1 MAERPCVAFL
11 GTPAAAV
18 PPLAALAKRC
28 AVHVVFCSPD
38 RPSGRGMA
46 VAPPPV
52 KAEAQKLGLDVR
64 QPEKW
69 KDEATKVVWESLGI
83 DMALVVA
90 YGHIL
95 PSWMLDSCRLGAWNL
110 HFSLLPRWRGAAP
123 VNHAI
128 LAGDDDTGVS
138 LMKMTPGLDAG
149 PVLAQSRRPIGP
161 KTTAGELLADLA
173 QDAAALLDD
182 CLAAMLGG
190 SPDLKT
196 QDETLVTLAPKL
208 KKEMARLDFSKG
220 AHELHRQIRALQPW
234 PGAEVQLGDTI
245 IKILEVGAVSDSDAA
260 PGTLE
265 WDKGGA
271 RLTVGGGAL
280 ELVAL
285 QRPGK
290 PAQPACQAL
299 QPWGA
304 KGNSKL
310 TAASGRLPVE

>member
-1 MAERPCVAFL
+1 VAPRVAFL
-11 GTPAAAV
+11 GTSAAAV

-28 AVHVVFCSPD
+28 AVHAVFCSPD
-38 RPSGRGMA
+38 RPSGRGLA

-52 KAEAQKLGLDVR
+52 KTEAQKQGLDVY

-69 KDEATKVVWESLGI
+69 KDEATKAVWDSLGI

-128 LAGDDDTGVS
+128 LAGDDETGVS

-149 PVLAQSRRPIGP
+149 SVLAQSKRSIGP
-161 KTTAGELLADLA
+161 KTTAGELLAELA

-182 CLAAMLGG
+182 CLGAIFKGTL
-190 SPDLKT
+190 DLKT

-208 KKEMARLDFSKG
+208 KKEMAWLDLSKD

-234 PGAEVQLGDTI
+234 PGAELQLGDTI
-245 IKILEVGAVSDSDAA
+245 IKILEVGAISDSDAA
-260 PGTLE
+260 LGTLE
-265 WDKGGA
+265 WDKRGA

-280 ELVAL
+280 ELVTL

-290 PAQPACQAL
+290 PAQPASQAL

-304 KGNSKL
+304 KGNFKL
-310 TAASGRLPVE
+310 TAASDQLPVK